1 MTGRVGVVGTKL
13 GIGGR
18 PPPVGIGRLGSIMRC
33 KSGGGAGVTVGIT
46 GRLGST
52 GSKSK
57 FGIGGTGNI
66 VGAGVGGTTAGLVI
80 TGRPGSGIGCRIGGG
95 GGGSGWP
102 SVGIGGCGGA
112 IGLVDAANA
121 SAAESDGGETT
132 GGGGSGVLL
141 SGTSI
146 GVSCV
151 RPGVRPLSETDKPGD
166 VPAPGVNINSA
177 LSPTESGPPLNP
189 GRSSLTTTGGNRSS
203 ISSSKSPG
211 STGDGT
217 TGSPVMWCTSV

>member
-33 KSGGGAGVTVGIT
+33 KSGGGAGVTVGMTGRLGIVTGGVGGATGIT

-80 TGRPGSGIGCRIGGG
+80 TGRPGSGIGCRFGGG
-95 GGGSGWP
+95 GGGSG
-102 SVGIGGCGGA
+102 
-112 IGLVDAANA
+112 
-121 SAAESDGGETT
+121 
-132 GGGGSGVLL
+132 
-141 SGTSI
+141 
-146 GVSCV
+146 
-151 RPGVRPLSETDKPGD
+151 
-166 VPAPGVNINSA
+166 
-177 LSPTESGPPLNP
+177 
-189 GRSSLTTTGGNRSS
+189 
-203 ISSSKSPG
+203 
-211 STGDGT
+211 
-217 TGSPVMWCTSV
+217 